1 MLTGK
6 NSEEKIWNYLKA
18 QGLTDAGAA
27 GLMGNLQAESGL
39 NPQNLQ
45 NSFEKKLGYTDAS
58 YTAAVDS
65 GAYANFAK
73 DCAGYGLAQWTH
85 SSRKAA
91 LLAFAKARGA
101 SIGDLEMQ
109 LGFLLKELSESFRG
123 VLAMLRATSSV
134 REASDAVLFK
144 FERPANQSA
153 ENCARRAQLGEMF
166 LDLYGGG
173 GNMSYLMTAAELCG
187 RLADIVDHRLT
198 AYMLGPWGWP
208 ANDKMITRATTQGG
222 NAKTNQ
228 QWLAKANAIKGR
240 GFIFDCVGLIKG
252 ILWGWCGDLSRT
264 YGGAGYACNGVPD
277 YDAKK
282 MIDHCLEVSTDF
294 TTIVPGEA
302 VWMDGH
308 IGVYVGEGKVV
319 EATPKWLGGVQR
331 STCSNVSAKL
341 IPSTAGT
348 RRWTKHGKLPWVDYS
363 AMEAVDKLAKLGVI
377 NSPDYWRR
385 ALICGKVKYLDGLL
399 TKAAAK
405 IKRAGIRSAAPED
418 GISALVAAGV
428 VDTPDYWLAHYH
440 DDPSLGDLLCALGGA
455 IK

>member
-65 GAYANFAK
+65 GVYANFAK

-91 LLAFAKARGA
+91 LLTCVKKRGA

-109 LGFLLKELSESFRG
+109 LDFLMQELAGSFRG
-123 VLAMLRATSSV
+123 VLATLKAAATV
-134 REASDAVLFK
+134 REASDAVLLQ
-144 FERPANQSA
+144 FERPANQSK
-153 ENCARRAQLGEMF
+153 ENCARRAQLGQMLF
-166 LDLYGGG
+166 DLYAGGE
-173 GNMSYLMTAAELCG
+173 NAKMEILMTAAQLCAKA
-187 RLADIVDHRLT
+187 LDIAEHYKT
-198 AYMLGPWGWP
+198 SYMLGPWGWP
-208 ANDKMITRATTQGG
+208 ANDRMITRATTQGG
-222 NAKTNQ
+222 NAQTNK
-228 QWLAKANAIKGR
+228 QWLAKATAIKGR

-282 MIDHCLEVSTDF
+282 MIDCCREVSADF
-294 TTIVPGEA
+294 AKIVPGEA

-308 IGVYVGEGKVV
+308 IGVYVGGGVVV

-341 IPSTAGT
+341 IPGTAGT
-348 RRWTKHGKLPWVDYS
+348 RRWTKHGRLPWVDYS
-363 AMEAVDKLAKLGVI
+363 KIEDKEEDDEMKYYQKLKDVPASYQPTIRKLMERGWLKGRSD
-377 NSPDYWRR
+377 PDPNR
-385 ALICGKVKYLDGLL
+385 LDDNVLDVSEDYCRVMATL
-399 TKAAAK
+399 DAAK
-405 IKRAGIRSAAPED
+405 KLD
-418 GISALVAAGV
+418 
-428 VDTPDYWLAHYH
+428 
-440 DDPSLGDLLCALGGA
+440 
-455 IK
+455 

>member
-1 MLTGK
+1 MNDGL
-6 NSEEKIWNYLKA
+6 IWDKLLA
-18 QGLTDAGAA
+18 AGLTPAGAA

-39 NPQNLQ
+39 NPRNLQ

-65 GAYANFAK
+65 GAYTGFAT
-73 DCAGYGLAQWTH
+73 DGAGYGVAQWTNPD
-85 SSRKAA
+85 RKAG
-91 LLAFAKARGA
+91 LLTCAQKRGA

-109 LGFLLKELSESFRG
+109 LGFLMQELSGSFRG
-123 VLAMLRATSSV
+123 VLATLKTAATV
-134 REASDAVLFK
+134 REASDAVLLK

-173 GNMSYLMTAAELCG
+173 VNVSYLMTAAELCAKA
-187 RLADIVDHRLT
+187 LDIADRYKT
-198 AYMLGPWGWP
+198 SYMLGPWGWP
-208 ANDKMITRATTQGG
+208 ANDRMIARATTQGG
-222 NAKTNQ
+222 NAQTNK
-228 QWLAKANAIKGR
+228 QWLAKANAIKNR
-240 GFIFDCVGLIKG
+240 GFIFDCIGLLKG
-252 ILWGWCGDLSRT
+252 ILWGWSGDMTRT

-282 MIDHCLEVSTDF
+282 MIDCCREVSTDF
-294 TTIVPGEA
+294 AAIVPAEA

-341 IPSTAGT
+341 IPGTAGT

-363 AMEAVDKLAKLGVI
+363 QIEDKEEDDEMKYYQKLKDVPASYQPTIRKLMERGWLKGRSD
-377 NSPDYWRR
+377 PDPNR
-385 ALICGKVKYLDGLL
+385 LDDNVLDV
-399 TKAAAK
+399 
-405 IKRAGIRSAAPED
+405 SED
-418 GISALVAAGV
+418 YCRVMTTLDAAGKL
-428 VDTPDYWLAHYH
+428 D
-440 DDPSLGDLLCALGGA
+440 
-455 IK
+455 